1 MTPQTN
7 PQARQGSALAIICL
21 ATAMLML
28 DIAVVNTALPSI
40 QTSLVASA
48 SALQWVVDGYS
59 LALAA
64 TVLTAGSLAD
74 RLGHR
79 RVFIIAMALFTATS
93 LLCGLSTSAT
103 VLDLARGAQGFGA
116 AGLFAS
122 SLALLADVYPNPH
135 ERGKAFAA
143 YGATIGASFAIGPL
157 VGGAMT
163 SGFGWRSVFFLN
175 FPLGLAAIAATSRV
189 MPGGAPD
196 RSRRPDWPGQ
206 VTAAAALFL
215 LVYGLLRGGDVGWSS
230 ANIVTALVAS
240 GILAVAFLA
249 FERRSDHPM
258 LPLVMFRN
266 RTFAAAQ
273 VIAFGISA
281 TFFAL
286 FLYTTLYLQDIRHL
300 SPVGAGL
307 VYLPGTFG
315 IFVVSAV
322 SASMTQRQT
331 PGRLAI
337 VGLVVVA
344 VGEVTGLLAGV
355 TSSWI
360 LLLPC
365 LVLGGIGTGLV
376 NPAVIAL
383 NLAEVD
389 PSESGLAS
397 GVNDTARSVGIALG
411 VAVLGALVPT
421 TTAFAGVHP
430 QTYVHGMHE
439 ALVVAAAVTAIS
451 AAAAYLMIRS
461 RRSSRTWPAAN
472 DQLLAAID

>member
-7 PQARQGSALAIICL
+7 PQVRQGAALAIICL

-40 QTSLVASA
+40 QTSLAASA

-79 RVFIIAMALFTATS
+79 RVFVLAMAVFTATS
-93 LLCGLSTSAT
+93 LLCGLSTSPT
-103 VLDLARGAQGFGA
+103 LLDLARGAQGIGA

-175 FPLGLAAIAATSRV
+175 IPLGLAAIAATSRV
-189 MPGGAPD
+189 MPAGAPD

-206 VTAAAALFL
+206 ATAAAALFL
-215 LVYGLLRGGDVGWSS
+215 LVYGLLRGGDIGWSS
-230 ANIVTALVAS
+230 ATIVTTLVTSGALV
-240 GILAVAFLA
+240 VAFLA
-249 FERRSDHPM
+249 LERRSDHPM
-258 LPLVMFRN
+258 LPLGMFRN

-307 VYLPGTFG
+307 VYLPGTFA
-315 IFVVSAV
+315 IFIVSAV
-322 SASMTQRQT
+322 SASITPRLT
-331 PGRLAI
+331 PGRLAT
-337 VGLVVVA
+337 VGLTVVA
-344 VGEVTGLLAGV
+344 VGELAGLLAGV
-355 TSSWI
+355 TTTWAV
-360 LLLPC
+360 LLPC

-383 NLAEVD
+383 NLAQVD
-389 PSESGLAS
+389 PAESGLAS
-397 GVNDTARSVGIALG
+397 GVNDTARSVGIAVG

-421 TTAFAGVHP
+421 RTAFAGVHP

-439 ALVVAAAVTAIS
+439 ALVVAAAVTSIS
-451 AAAAYLMIRS
+451 AAASYLMIRT
-461 RRSSRTWPAAN
+461 RRTPLPLPAAN
-472 DQLLAAID
+472 EQLLADVD